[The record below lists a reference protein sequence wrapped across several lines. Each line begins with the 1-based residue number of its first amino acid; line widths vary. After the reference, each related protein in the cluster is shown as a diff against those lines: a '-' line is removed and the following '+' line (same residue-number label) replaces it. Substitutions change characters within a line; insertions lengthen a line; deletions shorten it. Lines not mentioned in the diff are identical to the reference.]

1 MFVNPRGFHTCPR
14 PPKQGTPKLLRTSV
28 CDFVFEWE
36 TPLVCPDEVKTEG
49 CSLTD
54 EQLYYSF
61 NLSSLSKNT
70 FKVTLCPRACDL
82 GAPAAWHR
90 SQGPLCVTMRPP

>member
-1 MFVNPRGFHTCPR
+1 MSDPRGVPR
-14 PPKQGTPKLLRTSV
+14 PFSSPTQGTPELLRTSE

-36 TPLVCPDEVKTEG
+36 TPLVCPDEVKTDG

-61 NLSSLSKNT
+61 NLSSLSKST
-70 FKVTLCPRACDL
+70 FKVVLPPGL
-82 GAPAAWHR
+82 GTSGRRGTAAWAFR
-90 SQGPLCVTMRPP
+90 CPLCFS